1 MANLTE
7 SQTWERGVYQLE
19 TTDPILGGPNGIANT
34 QAKQLANRTAY
45 LKQRADQV
53 DAAKAG
59 YASLDARLDEMD
71 LQAQALGIDM
81 QDMSGAT
88 LKFAIDMAE
97 LANTG
102 VNELKKTI
110 QQSGTVTITNR
121 GVITGCALSK
131 NISVARNLDITA
143 GSAFVGGQT
152 YRVFAKSGA
161 ASVPINEGTASATV
175 KAYLVPSSDKYSL
188 SLGVTSIGADM
199 PSNAIQIYNLTIP
212 AGNTGSSLD
221 AVTLTSVRRIESSYP
236 VLMDSEPSV
245 YVALPRALKD
255 AGYQVTL
262 DVLSASGGNVT
273 PKDIVI
279 ASRASNGFSIK
290 PQTVADNIVVNWK
303 ISHLN
308 H

>member
-7 SQTWERGVYQLE
+7 SQTWENGVYQLE

-59 YASLDARLDEMD
+59 HATLKDRLDNIDE
-71 LQAQALGIDM
+71 QAQALGIDM

-88 LKFAIDMAE
+88 IKFALDMATQ
-97 LANTG
+97 ANKG
-102 VNELKKTI
+102 VDSLKRVI
-110 QQSGTVTITNR
+110 QQSGQVTIQNR
-121 GVITGCALSK
+121 GVITGCALTK
-131 NISVARNLDITA
+131 NTSVARNLDIS
-143 GSAFVGGQT
+143 GGKAFAKGQV
-152 YRVFAKSGA
+152 YRVYTKTGA
-161 ASVPINEGTASATV
+161 ASVPVNETASTATV
-175 KAYLVPSSDKYSL
+175 KAYLMENGDGHSMV
-188 SLGVTSIGADM
+188 LGVTSIGGNIPD
-199 PSNAIQIYNLTIP
+199 NAIHIYNVTIP
-212 AGNTGSSLD
+212 ANHVIADIT

-236 VLMDSEPSV
+236 VILDSEPSV
-245 YVALPRALKD
+245 YVALPRVLKD

>member
-1 MANLTE
+1 MANLIE
-7 SQTWERGVYQLE
+7 SQTWENGVYQLE
-19 TTDPILGGPNGIANT
+19 TTDPILGGPNGIANA

-59 YASLDARLDEMD
+59 YPSLDARLDEMD

-97 LANTG
+97 LANT
-102 VNELKKTI
+102 
-110 QQSGTVTITNR
+110 
-121 GVITGCALSK
+121 
-131 NISVARNLDITA
+131 SVARNLDITT

-161 ASVPINEGTASATV
+161 ASVPINESSASATV
-175 KAYLVPSSDKYSL
+175 KAYLVPSSDNYSL

-199 PSNAIQIYNLTIP
+199 PSNAIHIYNLTIP

-245 YVALPRALKD
+245 YVDLPRVLKD

>member
-7 SQTWERGVYQLE
+7 SQTWESGIYRIE
-19 TTDPILGGPNGIANT
+19 TTDPILGGENGISNV
-34 QAKQLANRTAY
+34 QGKQLANRTAY
-45 LKQRADQV
+45 LKTRADEV
-53 DAAKAG
+53 DAAKTG
-59 YASLDARLDEMD
+59 YATLKDRLDNIDE
-71 LQAQALGIDM
+71 QAQALGIDM

-88 LKFAIDMAE
+88 LKFALDMATQ
-97 LANTG
+97 ANKG
-102 VNELKKTI
+102 VDSLKRVI
-110 QQSGTVTITNR
+110 QQSGQVTIQNR
-121 GVITGCALSK
+121 GVITGCSLTK
-131 NISVARNLDITA
+131 NTSVARNLDITA

-175 KAYLVPSSDKYSL
+175 KAYLVPSSDNYSL

-199 PSNAIQIYNLTIP
+199 PSNAIHIYNLTIP